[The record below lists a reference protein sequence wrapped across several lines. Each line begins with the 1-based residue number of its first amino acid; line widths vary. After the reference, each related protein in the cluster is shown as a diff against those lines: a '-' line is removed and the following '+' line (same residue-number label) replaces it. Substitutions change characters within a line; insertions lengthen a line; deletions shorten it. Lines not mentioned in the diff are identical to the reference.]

1 MSKSRPVPLRDLQ
14 IPVQADQSRHYLI
27 LDTHSSVPSP
37 TYPFDPPL
45 QLLDSLSSN
54 PPLVQV
60 EPSVC
65 TFNYSWNDSLDSRLN
80 PARHY
85 RSFTPPIS
93 APALS
98 PCAQDTESSPKRS
111 GRTFASVL
119 AQVNGK
125 HVVVNPKDN
134 DSKRDFPPASV
145 SPRQDGLPE
154 DMQDMLRQLD
164 DLASWVKMASSSSNC
179 NVTPIVHATPLT
191 GHLRTDASG
200 HSAGN
205 PCLALFPNKGKN
217 RLLLTSPPSGCNI
230 HRDLVHSSSSAMPGG
245 PRKISVTDCQSDGF
259 IYVPDCNTPEF
270 LAGSS
275 SSPIA
280 YPVCGYSSH
289 PSRYSPHPLDTTY
302 DPYHRRFLARRSAP
316 CPPPTSPLAA
326 PSSGKTS
333 FKTLF
338 QRSRCNTTAVAR
350 PGIPSGHVPVENA
363 LRQGKRMRLPWLRI

>member
-1 MSKSRPVPLRDLQ
+1 MSKSRPAPLRDLQ

-27 LDTHSSVPSP
+27 LDTHSSLPSP

-45 QLLDSLSSN
+45 QQDRSAWQLLDSLSSN

-60 EPSVC
+60 EPC

-98 PCAQDTESSPKRS
+98 PRTQDTECSPKRS
-111 GRTFASVL
+111 GRTFAPVP
-119 AQVNGK
+119 AQVNGRHVFT
-125 HVVVNPKDN
+125 HVVVNPKD

-191 GHLRTDASG
+191 GHLRTDPSG
-200 HSAGN
+200 HSARN

-230 HRDLVHSSSSAMPGG
+230 HRDLVHSSSGTMPGG
-245 PRKISVTDCQSDGF
+245 PRRLSVTDCQSDGF
-259 IYVPDCNTPEF
+259 IYVPD
-270 LAGSS
+270 
-275 SSPIA
+275 
-280 YPVCGYSSH
+280 VC
-289 PSRYSPHPLDTTY
+289 
-302 DPYHRRFLARRSAP
+302 
-316 CPPPTSPLAA
+316 AA
-326 PSSGKTS
+326 SCVSEP
-333 FKTLF
+333 
-338 QRSRCNTTAVAR
+338 
-350 PGIPSGHVPVENA
+350 
-363 LRQGKRMRLPWLRI
+363 